1 MSFILI
7 IVIFVLGY
15 LCIALEHPLKINKTA
30 FALLTGVLIWTVYI
44 LSGPGIFDTTGFG
57 AGYEAFKAAHPE
69 STKPFIDFLTK
80 HELIEHLGDIAEIL
94 FYLMGAMTVVELIDT
109 YGGFSIITDHIKTT
123 SKVKLLWILGFIT
136 FFFSAILDNLTT
148 AIVMVAL
155 LNKLLPDK
163 HDRWFFGGVV
173 ILAANAG
180 GAWSPIG
187 DVTTIMLWIAGK
199 VSTGKVMIECLIPS
213 LISMII
219 PLIVISFVE
228 RGEIDVSKREVQ
240 NNSLKIATWKRN
252 LIFFLGIGAL
262 VFVPVFKIIT
272 HLKPYMGIMFGLGVL
287 WIVTQ
292 LINRDL
298 TSKVIGED
306 GPDYQELSKHLSL
319 TGALSRI
326 DLPSILFFL
335 GILLAV
341 AGLQSAGHLSML
353 AAGMDSAFNGNY
365 YLIDMVIGVL
375 SSIVDNVPLVAGA
388 MGMYDFPMDNMFWVF
403 LAYCAGTG
411 GSILI
416 IGSAAGVAVMGMEN
430 IDFIWY
436 LKHITPYALLGYLAG
451 AGAYILLDKLLFGS
465 SAVATALATI
475 PM

>member
-1 MSFILI
+1 MFYLI
-7 IVIFVLGY
+7 IAIFVIGY
-15 LCIALEHPLKINKTA
+15 ICIAFEHPLKINKTA
-30 FALLTGVLIWTVYI
+30 FALLTGVLIWTCYI
-44 LSGPGIFDTTGFG
+44 LTGPGIYEFSGFG

-69 STKPFIDFLTK
+69 STKPFIDFITT

-109 YGGFSIITDHIKTT
+109 YGGFSIITDNIKTT
-123 SKVKLLWILGFIT
+123 SKVKLLWVLSFIT

-155 LNKLLPDK
+155 LRKLVPDK
-163 HDRWFFGGVV
+163 HDRWFFGGMV

-199 VSTGKVMIECLIPS
+199 VSTGSVILECFLPS
-213 LISMII
+213 LIAMII
-219 PLIVISFVE
+219 PLIVVSFVE
-228 RGEIDVSKREVQ
+228 KGEIAVEQRPHEEK
-240 NNSLKIATWKRN
+240 NSNIPTWQRN
-252 LIFFLGIGAL
+252 LIFFMGISAL
-262 VFVPVFKIIT
+262 IFVPIFKILT
-272 HLKPYMGIMFGLGVL
+272 HLKPYMGIMFGLSILWITTEILHKTSQEENRKFTISGVL
-287 WIVTQ
+287 T
-292 LINRDL
+292 
-298 TSKVIGED
+298 
-306 GPDYQELSKHLSL
+306 
-319 TGALSRI
+319 RI

-341 AGLQSAGHLSML
+341 SGLQSAGHLSLL
-353 AAGMDSAFNGNY
+353 ASGLDSAFNGNY
-365 YLIDMVIGVL
+365 YLIDTIIGVL
-375 SSIVDNVPLVAGA
+375 SSIIDNVPLVAGA
-388 MGMYDFPMDNMFWVF
+388 MGMYDFPMDSMFWIF

-416 IGSAAGVAVMGMEN
+416 IGSAAGVAVMGMEK

-451 AGAYILLDKLLFGS
+451 AGFYVLMDKLVLS
-465 SAVATALATI
+465 SSEMAALITTI
-475 PM
+475 PL

>member
-1 MSFILI
+1 MFYLMIA
-7 IVIFVLGY
+7 IFVIGY

-30 FALLTGVLIWTVYI
+30 FALMTGVLIWTCYI
-44 LSGPGIFDTTGFG
+44 LSGPGIYDFADFR
-57 AGYEAFKAAHPE
+57 AGYEAFKAAHPD
-69 STKPFIDFLTK
+69 SAKPFIDFITT

-109 YGGFSIITDHIKTT
+109 YGGFNIITDNIKTT
-123 SKVKLLWILGFIT
+123 NKVKLLWILSFIT

-155 LNKLLPDK
+155 LRKLLPDQ
-163 HDRWFFGGVV
+163 HDRWFFGGMV

-199 VSTGKVMIECLIPS
+199 VSTGSVILECFIPS
-213 LISMII
+213 LIAMII
-219 PLIVISFVE
+219 PLIVVSFVE
-228 RGEIDVSKREVQ
+228 RGEIDASKRPHDDTSQSVP
-240 NNSLKIATWKRN
+240 TWQRN
-252 LIFFLGIGAL
+252 LIFFMGVAAL
-262 VFVPVFKIIT
+262 VFVPVFKILT
-272 HLKPYMGIMFGLGVL
+272 HLKPYMGIMLGLSVL
-287 WIVTQ
+287 WITTEI
-292 LINRDL
+292 LHKTSPDENRKFTISGVL
-298 TSKVIGED
+298 T
-306 GPDYQELSKHLSL
+306 
-319 TGALSRI
+319 RI

-341 AGLQSAGHLSML
+341 SGLQSAGHLSML
-353 AAGMDSAFNGNY
+353 AGGLDTAFHGNY
-365 YLIDMVIGVL
+365 YLIDTVIGIL
-375 SSIVDNVPLVAGA
+375 SSIIDNVPLVAGA
-388 MGMYDFPMDNMFWVF
+388 MGMYSFPMDNMFWIF

-416 IGSAAGVAVMGMEN
+416 IGSAAGVAVMGMEK

-451 AGAYILLDKLLFGS
+451 AGAYVLSNNLIFHN
-465 SAVATALATI
+465 AVAALV
-475 PM
+475 M

>member
-1 MSFILI
+1 MFYLM
-7 IVIFVLGY
+7 IVIFVIGY

-30 FALLTGVLIWTVYI
+30 FALLIGVLIWTCFI
-44 LSGPGIFDTTGFG
+44 LSGPEIFEFADFG
-57 AGYEAFKAAHPE
+57 AGYEAFKDAHPD
-69 STKPFIDFLTK
+69 SVHPFVDFITT
-80 HELIEHLGDIAEIL
+80 HELIHHLGDIAEIL

-109 YGGFSIITDHIKTT
+109 YGGFNIITDNIKTT
-123 SKVKLLWILGFIT
+123 NKVKLLWILSFIT

-155 LNKLLPDK
+155 LRKLLPDQ
-163 HDRWFFGGVV
+163 HDRWFFGGMV

-199 VSTGKVMIECLIPS
+199 VSTGSVILECFIPS

-219 PLIVISFVE
+219 PLIVVSFVE
-228 RGEIDVSKREVQ
+228 KGEIDASKRPKDTKSAGVP
-240 NNSLKIATWKRN
+240 TWQRN
-252 LIFFLGIGAL
+252 LIFFMGIAAL
-262 VFVPVFKIIT
+262 VFVPIFKILT
-272 HLKPYMGIMFGLGVL
+272 HLKPYMGIMLGLSILWITTEILHKTNQDENRKFTIAGVL
-287 WIVTQ
+287 T
-292 LINRDL
+292 
-298 TSKVIGED
+298 
-306 GPDYQELSKHLSL
+306 
-319 TGALSRI
+319 RI

-341 AGLQSAGHLSML
+341 AGLQSAGHLSLL
-353 AAGMDSAFNGNY
+353 AGSLDSAFNGNY
-365 YLIDMVIGVL
+365 YLIDTVIGVL
-375 SSIVDNVPLVAGA
+375 SSIIDNVPLVAGA
-388 MGMYDFPMDNMFWVF
+388 MGMYSFPMDHMFWIF

-416 IGSAAGVAVMGMEN
+416 IGSAAGVAVMGMEK

-451 AGAYILLDKLLFGS
+451 AGSYVLMNNLVFHNLAT
-465 SAVATALATI
+465 AVAG
-475 PM
+475 